1 MMYVYVCNV
10 LKQKSKMKYRKIT
23 ATHAEARL
31 YGNIGNWWT
40 NGETFTAFL
49 EDLESEGFK
58 ELTIRMHCYGGSV
71 FEGNV
76 MFNAASRSTMKIN
89 VIIDGLAASMGCF
102 FLPSIPKEN
111 VQIAANA
118 LGMVHRPISGGG
130 GDADDHK
137 NEAKLLEDMEDNF
150 VKIISERTGKKEDEV
165 RKLWF
170 DGKDHW
176 LNADEM
182 VQFGFAS
189 KKIKAVAGTL
199 KELDKQILESS
210 DVESIYARFAAVLD
224 KNNNNNQNL
233 KKMNIALW
241 IAAFQ
246 LEGVTAESSEE
257 AVLAA
262 VQAKQNK
269 LNERIN
275 ALEKDAKAKSDA
287 AVNAVLDGAETAGK
301 FDNVAGKTKEQARAF
316 YKELGEKSGV
326 EVLNVVVA
334 GLQGSGSVRKPNIM
348 QTIAG
353 KSVTG
358 SAAAQTQVAQN
369 WDWYQQNNPE
379 ALQSMA
385 DESHPDHETFRELY
399 KAEFKVYPQ

>member
-1 MMYVYVCNV
+1 
-10 LKQKSKMKYRKIT
+10 MKYRKIT
-23 ATHAEARL
+23 AIHAEARL

-40 NGETFTAFL
+40 NGETFTAFI
-49 EDLESEGFK
+49 EDLESKGFK
-58 ELTIRMHCYGGSV
+58 ELTLRMHCYGGSV

-76 MFNAASRSTMKIN
+76 MFNTAARSTMKIN
-89 VIIDGLAASMGCF
+89 VVIDGLAASMGCF

-118 LGMVHRPISGGG
+118 LGMVHRPMSGGG
-130 GDADDHK
+130 GDADDHR
-137 NEAKLLEDMEDNF
+137 NEAKLLDSMESNF
-150 VKIISERTGKKEDEV
+150 IKIVSERTGKTEDEV
-165 RKLWF
+165 RKMWF

-189 KKIKAVAGTL
+189 KKIKSVAGSL

-224 KNNNNNQNL
+224 KKDNKNNSNF
-233 KKMNIALW
+233 KKMDLALLIATF
-241 IAAFQ
+241 A
-246 LEGVTAESSEE
+246 LEGVTAESTDA

-262 VQAKQNK
+262 LQTKFKGLSEKVDN
-269 LNERIN
+269 LER
-275 ALEKDAKAKSDA
+275 DAKAKSDA
-287 AVNAVLDGAETAGK
+287 AVTAVLDGADQAGK
-301 FDNVAGKTKEQARAF
+301 FDNVPGKTKEQARAF

-334 GLQGSGSVRKPNIM
+334 GLQGSGSGRRPNIM

-353 KSVTG
+353 KIVTA
-358 SAAAQTQVAQN
+358 SAASQAQVSQN

-379 ALQSMA
+379 ALQAMA
-385 DESHPDHETFRELY
+385 DESHPDHDTFRELY

>member
-1 MMYVYVCNV
+1 
-10 LKQKSKMKYRKIT
+10 
-23 ATHAEARL
+23 
-31 YGNIGNWWT
+31 
-40 NGETFTAFL
+40 
-49 EDLESEGFK
+49 
-58 ELTIRMHCYGGSV
+58 
-71 FEGNV
+71 
-76 MFNAASRSTMKIN
+76 MKIN
-89 VIIDGLAASMGCF
+89 VVIDGLAASMGCF

-118 LGMVHRPISGGG
+118 LGMVHRPMSGGG
-130 GDADDHK
+130 GDADDHR
-137 NEAKLLEDMEDNF
+137 NEAKLLDSMENNF
-150 VKIISERTGKKEDEV
+150 IKIVSERTGKKEDEV
-165 RKLWF
+165 RALWF

-189 KKIKAVAGTL
+189 KKIKAVAGSI

-224 KNNNNNQNL
+224 KNDNKNNPNL
-233 KKMNIALW
+233 KKMELALLIATF
-241 IAAFQ
+241 A
-246 LEGVTAESSEE
+246 LEGVTAESTDA

-262 VQAKQNK
+262 LQAKFKGLSDKVDN
-269 LNERIN
+269 LER
-275 ALEKDAKAKSDA
+275 DAKVKSDA

-301 FDNVAGKTKEQARAF
+301 FDNVPGKTKEQARAF
-316 YKELGEKSGV
+316 FKELGEKSGV

-334 GLQGSGSVRKPNIM
+334 GLQGSGSGRKPNIM

-353 KSVTG
+353 KIVTG
-358 SAAAQTQVAQN
+358 SAAAQVNVTQN

-379 ALQSMA
+379 ALQAMA